1 MARVIVCLFLVL
13 PMSFGAWRAQP
24 AVAATAN
31 TGTTEQIVEARSRAW
46 VKSEVDGNADLFRTF
61 ATDDYVEL
69 WVDPAT
75 KTQPA
80 HWHARSRDEWAD
92 MLRTSKVK
100 YQSVVLTNTRVRVNG
115 DIATFTG
122 EYSQKALVD
131 GKETDESGFFVETW
145 AKRGGDWLAVSSVFP

>member
-1 MARVIVCLFLVL
+1 MARLIVCLFLVL
-13 PMSFGAWRAQP
+13 PVSFGAWRAPP

-46 VKSEVDGNADLFRTF
+46 AKAAVDGNAAYFRTF

-80 HWHARSRDEWAD
+80 HWHVRSRDEWAD
-92 MLRTSKVK
+92 TLRTGKVK
-100 YQSVVLTNTRVRVNG
+100 YQSVELKNTRVHVNG

-122 EYSQKALVD
+122 EFTQKAVRN
-131 GKETDESGFFVETW
+131 GTETDQSGFFVETW
-145 AKRGGDWLAVSSVFP
+145 AKRGGEWLAVSSVFP